1 LIWFSGDSI
10 KELKR
15 VSTKCSLAHI
25 NRDTNYHYTISFSQK
40 MIYVIDTQ
48 SKKNVSMSTLDSK
61 QYKEGQ
67 RQGWDSVANGWQK
80 WWKITEIAAEKVS
93 WRLIEHAK
101 IKRGSRVLDIATGIG
116 EPAITAAKQVGDS
129 GHVLAT
135 DISSQMLSIA
145 KQRAI
150 SLGLEWVIEF
160 KVGDAEAIDLPAST
174 FDAALCRFGLMF
186 LPDLRT
192 GLSNIYRS
200 LVDGGRLAAAVWASP
215 DRVPFIALAL
225 NRAMK
230 ETKGP
235 PLPPAGAP
243 GPFSLSNEN
252 MLRNSLIESG
262 FKDVII
268 ERMDVTFNFDSAE
281 VYTSFVYE
289 TAAPVQAMLANQ
301 QQQRRE
307 EILKAIS
314 ESAREYAEN
323 DTPNIRMSNEA
334 ICVVGRK

>member
-1 LIWFSGDSI
+1 
-10 KELKR
+10 
-15 VSTKCSLAHI
+15 
-25 NRDTNYHYTISFSQK
+25 
-40 MIYVIDTQ
+40 
-48 SKKNVSMSTLDSK
+48 
-61 QYKEGQ
+61 
-67 RQGWDSVANGWQK
+67 
-80 WWKITEIAAEKVS
+80 
-93 WRLIEHAK
+93 
-101 IKRGSRVLDIATGIG
+101 
-116 EPAITAAKQVGDS
+116 
-129 GHVLAT
+129 
-135 DISSQMLSIA
+135 
-145 KQRAI
+145 
-150 SLGLEWVIEF
+150 
-160 KVGDAEAIDLPAST
+160 
-174 FDAALCRFGLMF
+174 
-186 LPDLRT
+186 
-192 GLSNIYRS
+192 
-200 LVDGGRLAAAVWASP
+200 
-215 DRVPFIALAL
+215 
-225 NRAMK
+225 MK

-252 MLRNSLIESG
+252 MLMNSLIESG

-301 QQQRRE
+301 QQERRE